1 MLSIALFH
9 WFSSGSN
16 CKIDIMWPKLFLPSM
31 LYAQLISFEIIK
43 YPDLKLQSS
52 MSVSGLDE
60 IFFFWLWKS
69 KSRVFSMKTISL
81 STILYSVCS
90 NPVTKNHFHELFM
103 WYAMFYRIHYKTLW
117 SKDLCVFYLVYFPLL
132 QKVVSCL
139 RLMRINPFH
148 LFRLLKWMMLT
159 HVWILDSTPR
169 LFQTYNLS

>member
-60 IFFFWLWKS
+60 ILFFWLWKS

-103 WYAMFYRIHYKTLW
+103 WYAMFYRIHYKNA
-117 SKDLCVFYLVYFPLL
+117 LVKRFMCLLPRIFSSLAKSCFIFAVDENKSIPSFPFT
-132 QKVVSCL
+132 KMNDARTCMDI
-139 RLMRINPFH
+139 R
-148 LFRLLKWMMLT
+148 
-159 HVWILDSTPR
+159 
-169 LFQTYNLS
+169 